1 MCNHKTTPLIG
12 GSKVYLLSIIDEV
25 FAFGLKLYLNIIE
38 VNREIQERI
47 CVKSIKHA
55 SSTAA
60 HNQALLRLTIVRS
73 TLTASTN

>member
-1 MCNHKTTPLIG
+1 MCNQRKAPLIG
-12 GSKVYLLSIIDEV
+12 GSKVYLLSIIGEV
-25 FAFGLKLYLNIIE
+25 FAFGLKLNLIIIE

-60 HNQALLRLTIVRS
+60 HNQALFRLTIVRS